1 MDNSWRANIEVSM
14 ETRQSDMARPIKK
27 YKPYGDNFVV
37 DRRYPKKKIEDHV
50 GLEGLTVSQEL
61 NIVDDQDKEWIDDRS
76 KPEIEFDDKQQ
87 QSYKQ
92 ELRILRVLEWLINLT
107 TEPKESSLTIQNMIL
122 RLTCA

>member
-1 MDNSWRANIEVSM
+1 
-14 ETRQSDMARPIKK
+14 MACEYRGFDGDTTKGHGKK
-27 YKPYGDNFVV
+27 YKPYGDDFVV

-76 KPEIEFDDKQQ
+76 KPEIEFDDD
-87 QSYKQ
+87 
-92 ELRILRVLEWLINLT
+92 LT